1 MMLNIWEAA
10 LKGSFKYTGDGM
22 VCSHFNFTKITDMS
36 LLTEVDCAAL
46 IHCLDLDYND
56 AIKQTA
62 SP

>member
-1 MMLNIWEAA
+1 
-10 LKGSFKYTGDGM
+10 M